1 MYKQQAR
8 YLVKRRREDL
18 WAQVLVPDNVHRRAL
33 IDQVVA
39 TAIPEST
46 DADDVAVTVKAFRTA
61 DLPIELI
68 ELLEKIILEPS
79 PFSENKNLQNLLFLT
94 AILSDRGKVI
104 GYVQKL
110 GGYDYL
116 EIARIATEHGL
127 YEEAFAIYKKY
138 EQHALAIDILVDK
151 IVSIDRGLE
160 YAKKLGRPEV
170 WSRLAKA
177 QLDGLRVKDAI
188 GEPMII
194 GLIME
199 LMPYRLLHQGSGPFQ
214 LC

>member
-1 MYKQQAR
+1 M
-8 YLVKRRREDL
+8 
-18 WAQVLVPDNVHRRAL
+18 
-33 IDQVVA
+33 A

-46 DADDVAVTVKAFRTA
+46 DADDVAVTVKAFRSA

-104 GYVQKL
+104 GYIQKL
-110 GGYDYL
+110 DGYDYG

-138 EQHALAIDILVDK
+138 EQHAMAIDILVDK
-151 IVSIDRGLE
+151 IVSIDRGLD
-160 YAKKLGRPEV
+160 YANKLGKPEV

-177 QLDGLRVKDAI
+177 QLDGLRVKDSI
-188 GEPMII
+188 GKYYIC
-194 GLIME
+194 L
-199 LMPYRLLHQGSGPFQ
+199 LASSKLLHRLVYQGSRSFKFCRGYRDRQ
-214 LC
+214 SRRKA